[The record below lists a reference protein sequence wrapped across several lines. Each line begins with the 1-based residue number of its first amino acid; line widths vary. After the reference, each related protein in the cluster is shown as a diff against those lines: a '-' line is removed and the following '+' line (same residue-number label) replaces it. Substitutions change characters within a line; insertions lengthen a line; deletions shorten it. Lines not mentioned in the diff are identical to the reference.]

1 MASINKP
8 PILDETG
15 QAILNE
21 LERLTAIAGPPGEDY
36 VLTSADKAEI
46 AGMVD
51 VPVEDVQVN
60 GTSIVN
66 AQGVVDIPVVTANG
80 SVPLGLVKPQASLG
94 TAVASNG
101 GLAVVKA
108 TTQQI
113 KSGASEYTPI
123 VPKNQ
128 QNSIYYGLAKLA
140 GADMKNATGETIG
153 VYPEAAQSA
162 IHDML
167 NAPVAVSGST
177 PSITAKSGIRYVCG
191 EVSTI
196 SITPCASGTCEVQ
209 FTSGTSAA
217 VLSVS
222 GVTWP
227 EWFDYTALE
236 TNRIYD
242 LLITDGT
249 LGMVMSWAA

>member
-15 QAILNE
+15 QAILSE

-36 VLTSADKAEI
+36 ILTSADKAEI
-46 AGMVD
+46 AGMVEA
-51 VPVEDVQVN
+51 PVQDVQVN
-60 GTSIVN
+60 GTSVLENGVANISEAVN
-66 AQGVVDIPVVTANG
+66 GGDYGVVKIMSSNG
-80 SVPLGLVKPQASLG
+80 IGR
-94 TAVASNG
+94 ASNG
-101 GLAVVKA
+101 YLYIVTSTDAQV
-108 TTQQI
+108 
-113 KSGASEYTPI
+113 KSGTNTTRPI
-123 VPKNQ
+123 SPSNQ
-128 QNSIYYGLAKLA
+128 HLSTFYGLAKAA
-140 GADMKNATGETIG
+140 GDATQASSSNAVG
-153 VYPEAAQSA
+153 VYTEAAQSA

-196 SITPCASGTCEVQ
+196 SITPCASGTCEIQ

-217 VLSVS
+217 ILSVS

-227 EWFDYTALE
+227 EWFDPTALE
-236 TNRIYD
+236 TSRIYD

-249 LGMVMSWAA
+249 LGMVMSWAT

>member
-15 QAILNE
+15 QAILSE

-46 AGMVD
+46 AGMID
-51 VPVEDVQVN
+51 VPVEDVQIN
-60 GTSIVN
+60 GTSIVSN
-66 AQGVVDIPVVTANG
+66 GVANIPVAG
-80 SVPLGLVKPQASLG
+80 ESLGLVSISGFGLQITSNNRLA
-94 TAVASNG
+94 TVAASN
-101 GLAVVKA
+101 ADIKA
-108 TTQQI
+108 SDQV
-113 KSGASEYTPI
+113 YRPI
-123 VPKNQ
+123 VPSSQ
-128 QNSIYYGLAKLA
+128 HRATFYGLAKAA
-140 GADMKNATGETIG
+140 GDDTQGSSSNAVG
-153 VYPEAAQSA
+153 VYTEAAQSA

-167 NAPVAVSGST
+167 NAPVAVSSST

-196 SITPCASGTCEVQ
+196 SITPCASGTCEIQ

-227 EWFDYTALE
+227 EWFDPTALE
-236 TNRIYD
+236 TSRIYD

>member
-1 MASINKP
+1 MASISKP
-8 PILDETG
+8 PILNETG
-15 QAILNE
+15 QAILTE

-46 AGMVD
+46 AGMITAPVD
-51 VPVEDVQVN
+51 DVQVN
-60 GTSIVN
+60 GTS
-66 AQGVVDIPVVTANG
+66 VV
-80 SVPLGLVKPQASLG
+80 
-94 TAVASNG
+94 SNG
-101 GLAVVKA
+101 VANVPIAANNRLGVIKLGDGFSTDNSTLATRVDFASADNVKA
-108 TTQQI
+108 GTSQK
-113 KSGASEYTPI
+113 KSISPYAQHRS
-123 VPKNQ
+123 VF
-128 QNSIYYGLAKLA
+128 YGLAKAA
-140 GADMKNATGETIG
+140 GDATQASSSNAVG
-153 VYPEAAQSA
+153 VYTEAAQSA
-162 IHDML
+162 IHNML

-191 EVSTI
+191 TVSTI

-217 VLSVS
+217 ILTVS

-242 LLITDGT
+242 LLITDAS

>member
-1 MASINKP
+1 MASISKP

-15 QAILNE
+15 QAILTE

-46 AGMVD
+46 AGMVEA
-51 VPVEDVQVN
+51 PVEDVQVN
-60 GTSIVN
+60 GTSIVSN
-66 AQGVVDIPVVTANG
+66 NVANLATATASQVKTG
-80 SVPLGLVKPQASLG
+80 TSTQRPLTPGHQHE
-94 TAVASNG
+94 
-101 GLAVVKA
+101 A
-108 TTQQI
+108 TF
-113 KSGASEYTPI
+113 
-123 VPKNQ
+123 
-128 QNSIYYGLAKLA
+128 YGLAKAA
-140 GADMKNATGETIG
+140 GDSTQASSSNTVG
-153 VYPEAAQSA
+153 VYTEAAQSA

-177 PSITAKSGIRYVCG
+177 PSITAKSGVRYVCG
-191 EVSTI
+191 TVSTI
-196 SITPCASGTCEVQ
+196 SITPCVTGTCEIQ

-227 EWFDYTALE
+227 EWFDPTALE